1 MKYFFY
7 ITVLFLIVSCRSTVD
22 PDKGIP
28 LARVDDEILYD
39 SDIKGLLPEN
49 ISHRDSIIWVNN
61 YVNNW
66 VRNKLLINKAEENL
80 DDRKLDFKNQLE
92 KYKNSLIIY
101 TYQNEI
107 IKQNLDTT
115 VSIEEVE
122 KYYNEHLNDFV
133 LLKNIVRVMYI
144 VTENSKE
151 IDKKFSEL
159 FTLPDSVMMDSLEAN
174 CEIYA
179 RDYFLDTTVW
189 IPFDELLNH
198 IPIKVYNKELY
209 LKNNKFVKIKNKKEL
224 YFVKFI
230 DFKIKND
237 HSPLELEEDNIKS
250 IIINKRKVDLVKELR
265 KKLFENALKKN
276 EIEIYTY
283 D

>member
-7 ITVLFLIVSCRSTVD
+7 ILIIIFSVSCRSTVD
-22 PDKGIP
+22 PEKGIP
-28 LARVDDEILYD
+28 LARVNDDILYD

-49 ISHRDSIIWVNN
+49 ISHQDSIVWVNN

-66 VRNKLLINKAEENL
+66 VKNKLLINKAEENL
-80 DDRKLDFKNQLE
+80 DDDKLNFKNQLE

-115 VSIEEVE
+115 VSIEEIE

-133 LLKNIVRVMYI
+133 LLKNIVRAMYI
-144 VTENSKE
+144 VTDNTKE
-151 IDKKFSEL
+151 INKKFSEL
-159 FTLPDSVMMDSLEAN
+159 FTLPDSVMMDSLETN
-174 CEIYA
+174 CELYA
-179 RDYFLDTTVW
+179 NDYFLDTTVW
-189 IPFDELLNH
+189 FPFDELLSH
-198 IPIKVYNKELY
+198 VPIKIYNKELY
-209 LKNNKFVKIKNKKEL
+209 LKNNNFVKIKNKKEL

-230 DFKIKND
+230 DFKIKDD
-237 HSPLELEEDNIKS
+237 HSPLELEEKNIKN
-250 IIINKRKVDLVKELR
+250 IIINKRKINLVKELR

-276 EIEIYTY
+276 EIEIFTY